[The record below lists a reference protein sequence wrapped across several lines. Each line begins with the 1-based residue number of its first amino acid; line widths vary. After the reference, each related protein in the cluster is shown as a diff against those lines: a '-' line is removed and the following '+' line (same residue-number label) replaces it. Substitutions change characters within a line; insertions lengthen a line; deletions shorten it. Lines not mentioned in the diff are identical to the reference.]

1 MSVRVR
7 IPTPLR
13 KHTGDKGEVTTV
25 GTTIKEVF
33 EHLDRQFPGFRQ
45 ALYDED
51 GTLRRFINVYLNDED
66 IRYIG
71 GESAAV
77 TAGNVISI
85 VPAIA
90 GGCRP
95 CGGWAH

>member
-1 MSVRVR
+1 MVVKVR

-13 KHTGDKGEVTTV
+13 KHTGDKAEVAAE
-25 GTTIKEVF
+25 GATIKEVF

-45 ALYDED
+45 ALYDQD
-51 GTLRRFINVYLNDED
+51 GTLKRFINVYLNDED

-71 GESAAV
+71 GESAPV
-77 TAGNVISI
+77 TAGNVVSI

-90 GGCRP
+90 GGIRS
-95 CGGWAH
+95 